1 MNGQK
6 GFARKNAQE
15 AAPDKTKEDYQ
26 AGHLCCGNGAG
37 TSMMIKLNVEK
48 VAKKMGLDVQEIHHC
63 AVSEGKSAAG
73 NYDIVLC
80 SKNFVPMFEDSK
92 KRGTKVVGLK
102 NVMSAK
108 EIEEGLKA
116 ALSE

>member
-1 MNGQK
+1 MAK
-6 GFARKNAQE
+6 LK
-15 AAPDKTKEDYQ
+15 
-26 AGHLCCGNGAG
+26 LLVCCGNGAG

-63 AVSEGKSAAG
+63 AVSEGKSA
-73 NYDIVLC
+73 IVLC

>member
-1 MNGQK
+1 MAK
-6 GFARKNAQE
+6 LK
-15 AAPDKTKEDYQ
+15 
-26 AGHLCCGNGAG
+26 LLVCCGNGAG

-80 SKNFVPMFEDSK
+80 SKILFQC
-92 KRGTKVVGLK
+92 LK
-102 NVMSAK
+102 IQRNV
-108 EIEEGLKA
+108 ELK
-116 ALSE
+116 LLD

>member
-1 MNGQK
+1 MAK
-6 GFARKNAQE
+6 LK
-15 AAPDKTKEDYQ
+15 
-26 AGHLCCGNGAG
+26 LLVCCGNGAG

-80 SKNFVPMFEDSK
+80 SKTSFLC
-92 KRGTKVVGLK
+92 LK
-102 NVMSAK
+102 TQRNV
-108 EIEEGLKA
+108 ELK
-116 ALSE
+116 LLDLRM

>member
-1 MNGQK
+1 MAK
-6 GFARKNAQE
+6 LK
-15 AAPDKTKEDYQ
+15 
-26 AGHLCCGNGAG
+26 LLVCCGNGAG

-80 SKNFVPMFEDSK
+80 SKNFVPMFEDS
-92 KRGTKVVGLK
+92 RNVELK
-102 NVMSAK
+102 LLDLRM
-108 EIEEGLKA
+108 
-116 ALSE
+116 